1 MIGKLKGAVDDIKP
15 TEMIMDVNG
24 VGYELAIPF
33 STYEK
38 IQNEKFVTL
47 HIHTI
52 HKEDQLKLFGF
63 YTKVEKDI
71 FKSLINVSG
80 IGPAIAI
87 SVLSGITPD
96 RLIEAIKSQNP
107 LLLTKIPGI
116 GKSKAEKL
124 VFELKRKV
132 QYLEK
137 IAGYSGEPHSTTSD
151 AVDALVVLGFDEKIS
166 LKCVNDIVNE
176 KGDIGIEEIIKSALK
191 MISEK

>member
-47 HIHTI
+47 YIHTI

-63 YTKVEKDI
+63 YTKIEKDI
-71 FKSLINVSG
+71 FKYLINVNG

-124 VFELKRKV
+124 VFELKRKL
-132 QYLEK
+132 QHLEK
-137 IAGYSGEPHSTTSD
+137 IAGYSMESHSKTSD
-151 AVDALVVLGFDEKIS
+151 AIEALVVLGFDEKIS

>member
-1 MIGKLKGAVDDIKP
+1 MIGKLKGTVDDIKP
-15 TEMIMDVNG
+15 TEMILDVNG

-38 IQNEKFVTL
+38 IQNEKSATL
-47 HIHTI
+47 YIHTI
-52 HKEDQLKLFGF
+52 HKEDQFRLFGF
-63 YTKVEKDI
+63 YSKIEKDI

-116 GKSKAEKL
+116 GKAKAEKL

-132 QYLEK
+132 QHLEK
-137 IAGYSGEPHSTTSD
+137 IAGYSGESHSKTSD

-166 LKCVNDIVNE
+166 SKCVNDIVKE

-191 MISEK
+191 MIS